1 MLYVI
6 KVQLSFFLEFEI
18 NKGFQHIVFRWE
30 ITSKGSSTDIYNLA
44 TSTTI
49 IHIVPELLQL
59 LLPQALACIK
69 P

>member
-6 KVQLSFFLEFEI
+6 KAQLSFFLEFEI
-18 NKGFQHIVFRWE
+18 KKGFQHIIFRRT
-30 ITSKGSSTDIYNLA
+30 ITSKGSSTNIYSLA
-44 TSTTI
+44 TSTTV